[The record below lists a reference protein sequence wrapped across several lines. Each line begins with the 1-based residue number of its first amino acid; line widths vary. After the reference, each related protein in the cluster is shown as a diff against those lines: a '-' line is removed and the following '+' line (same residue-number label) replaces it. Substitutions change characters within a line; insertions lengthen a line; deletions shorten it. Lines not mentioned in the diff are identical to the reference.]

1 MIMRRAK
8 AMLIISIALLSL
20 VSCGGSSQRT
30 MYKEAMQAIEDESY
44 EDAINILT
52 ELGDYKDAPDQLLNA
67 WYLYGTQLFEQ
78 GELDLAEEVFTQLG
92 DYSESAQMLDDIHY
106 EMAEQFFSAG
116 EYNLAMDYYNELP
129 TAYADKV
136 QNRIRLIECA
146 ETADRITA
154 ELQGDNNTLNF
165 YMGMFGMEFDFDL
178 HYEVSDHTYY
188 FDVYCAKGFSTIA
201 SLFGSSL
208 EDLTKDSASSGM
220 EKTIYLKFRDAGY
233 EDITCAM
240 RYFDYSGN
248 LLYSFDYS
256 NQNYQE
262 ELKQEKAMG
271 IDRVGDF
278 KIQNGVLTEYSGQD
292 TDIVIP
298 DGVVEIGEGVFQG
311 NETIETVTMPD
322 SVLRIQMGAFLEC
335 KNLKSVRFSRF
346 LEEIGYRA
354 FESCSLTSIEYPNSI
369 KVIGDY
375 AFSNNKINSVSFADG
390 TERILRNSCYSL
402 DIQEIT
408 VPEGV
413 QCIDEFAF
421 INCRKLTSMIL
432 PVSLKTLSSRSL
444 DRDID
449 EIIYS
454 GTMAQLDNIEVTDY
468 IEQTTYSATDY
479 FSKKIIFVQCSDGV
493 IDNRPNWSPYDG
505 SDYWSPVPEVGES
518 W

>member
-30 MYKEAMQAIEDESY
+30 MYKEAMQAVEDESY
-44 EDAINILT
+44 EDAIDILT

-106 EMAEQFFSAG
+106 KMAEQLFSAG
-116 EYNLAMDYYNELP
+116 EYNLAMGYYNELP

-165 YMGMFGMEFDFDL
+165 YMGMFGLEFDFDL
-178 HYEVSDHTYY
+178 HYEASDYTYY

-208 EDLTKDSASSGM
+208 EELTKDSTSSGM

-248 LLYSFDYS
+248 LLYSYSYSELDYQRDGEAQYPAEIGPTDIGADIPGDTRSNPFASFEAEQDYLITRMLEQTASMSNYEDGLTHSFIDDYAGIYVEITAFSDSLGNVTYYLHYSDGNMTFEAVPFDY
-256 NQNYQE
+256 
-262 ELKQEKAMG
+262 
-271 IDRVGDF
+271 
-278 KIQNGVLTEYSGQD
+278 
-292 TDIVIP
+292 
-298 DGVVEIGEGVFQG
+298 
-311 NETIETVTMPD
+311 D
-322 SVLRIQMGAFLEC
+322 SVDSDGTHSVTFDLGKYFTVYDGTVEVILSGGTDPLLWSQIPYCVGTDGEYFPLRI
-335 KNLKSVRFSRF
+335 
-346 LEEIGYRA
+346 
-354 FESCSLTSIEYPNSI
+354 
-369 KVIGDY
+369 
-375 AFSNNKINSVSFADG
+375 
-390 TERILRNSCYSL
+390 
-402 DIQEIT
+402 
-408 VPEGV
+408 
-413 QCIDEFAF
+413 
-421 INCRKLTSMIL
+421 
-432 PVSLKTLSSRSL
+432 
-444 DRDID
+444 
-449 EIIYS
+449 
-454 GTMAQLDNIEVTDY
+454 LDN
-468 IEQTTYSATDY
+468 
-479 FSKKIIFVQCSDGV
+479 
-493 IDNRPNWSPYDG
+493 
-505 SDYWSPVPEVGES
+505 
-518 W
+518 